1 MLQTVGGT
9 HAHHSAFR
17 TPVSTLHKGSTHSKH
32 VGRRY
37 QRPEGCNPTYRMNT
51 LVGTIWS
58 SHPSEPA
65 YREGENEGT
74 NEGTASKLPL
84 DILVQGSD
92 NHNDS
97 RMIPEKARGHAL
109 IFKHC
114 NFLSRVKRSAL
125 KYWSDFSRPRD
136 ASAQVVSRSRPEVV
150 MGRVALFVCTL
161 NNLFHELNK

>member
-1 MLQTVGGT
+1 MHITQP
-9 HAHHSAFR
+9 S
-17 TPVSTLHKGSTHSKH
+17 VSTLHKGATHSKH

-136 ASAQVVSRSRPEVV
+136 ASAQVVSYCRPEVV